1 MRKCF
6 SLIEL
11 LVVIA
16 VISILA
22 GLLLPALNVAREKAR
37 TISCTSNLKQI
48 GLAVNQYTSDNNDF
62 IPGYFI
68 EPAIKDVKLRWIPR
82 LYQYTKSLMPWGCPS
97 APAAVKM
104 NDLKKGLYENG
115 NLVEE
120 KSCFSIGI
128 LAEQVALNGTASK
141 GFEFSTHKAGKM
153 RNAST
158 VVYAA
163 DTAGNS
169 VALYGPS
176 SDGQSTY
183 PYFRPLIWPLRAQ
196 SLYPAH
202 GGRKTFNFL
211 YHAGHVKTLTY
222 QEVNSLVVSYTAGT
236 NPGLQAFTCN
246 K

>member
-1 MRKCF
+1 MRKSF

-22 GLLLPALNVAREKAR
+22 GLLLPALNVAREKAK

-48 GLAVNQYTSDNNDF
+48 GLAASQYTCDQNDF
-62 IPGYFI
+62 VPGYLI
-68 EPAIKDVKLRWIPR
+68 EPDIKDDKLRWIPR

-97 APAAVKM
+97 APAADKL
-104 NDLKKGLYENG
+104 NNLKEGYDTNG
-115 NLVEE
+115 ALLGGT
-120 KSCFSIGI
+120 SSFSIGI
-128 LAEQVALNGTASK
+128 LAEQMATNGTVSK
-141 GFEFSTHKAGKM
+141 GFEFSRHKAGKI
-153 RNAST
+153 RNASY

-163 DTAGNS
+163 DTTGNN
-169 VALYGPS
+169 AAYGMS
-176 SDGQSTY
+176 GQSTY
-183 PYFRPLIWPLRAQ
+183 PYFRPLIWPLRPQ

-202 GGRKTFNFL
+202 GDRKAFNFL

-222 QEVNSLVVSYTAGT
+222 QEVNSLVTSYSS
-236 NPGLQAFTCN
+236 NKKPGLQTFTCE